1 MQAIIDA
8 CNDGRIQAIP
18 AVVISN
24 NGASAALERANRE
37 GIPAYHISSKNNPD
51 SYALDCAVRDVLLKH
66 QVDLIV
72 LAGYMKKIG
81 VQTLSAFKGRII
93 NIHPALLPRHGGK
106 GMYGRNVHEQV
117 LASGDAETGVTVH
130 VVTDE
135 YDTGPILA
143 QQVVPVLENDTPDTL
158 SDRVLEIEH
167 RLYVETI
174 ARIIRKEIR
183 LESGD
188 SLLN

>member
-24 NGASAALERANRE
+24 NGGSAALDRATRE
-37 GIPAYHISSKNNPD
+37 GIPAYHISSKKYHD
-51 SYALDCAVRDVLLKH
+51 QEALDGAVHDVLLKH

-81 VQTLSAFKGRII
+81 MQTLATFKGRII

-106 GMYGRNVHEQV
+106 GMYGRKVHEQV
-117 LASGDAETGVTVH
+117 LASGDTETGVTIH
-130 VVTDE
+130 VVADE
-135 YDTGPILA
+135 YDNGPILA
-143 QQVVPVLENDTPDTL
+143 QQRVPVLENDTPDTL
-158 SDRVLEIEH
+158 SERVLEIEH

-174 ARIIRKEIR
+174 DKIVRKE
-183 LESGD
+183 
-188 SLLN
+188 LLLG